1 MYLHH
6 VHKKVNV
13 FPLVN
18 LLLEFYHGELLDLFR
33 FQVSYRGG
41 GTELV
46 MLEPVQHRVN
56 KD

>member
-1 MYLHH
+1 MYLHR

-33 FQVSYRGG
+33 FRLATGEEGG
-41 GTELV
+41 A
-46 MLEPVQHRVN
+46 QSW
-56 KD
+56 